1 MFMLISGLEY
11 AVIFP
16 TLWQYLLSLGVPQED
31 TYWMGL
37 TMAAMTITDIVTGLL
52 VGRLVDVTN
61 RQVAGFSSCLV

>member
-37 TMAAMTITDIVTGLL
+37 TMAAMTVTDIVTGLL

>member
-37 TMAAMTITDIVTGLL
+37 TMAAMTVTDIVTGLL

-61 RQVAGFSSCLV
+61 R